1 MQLNWSGASITQ
13 GGTSYI
19 MPNGTGGVTVT
30 NRTFGPNNHS
40 YYNGSVYI
48 QAPGTF

>member
-1 MQLNWSGASITQ
+1 MQLSWASASKTQ

-30 NRTFGPNNHS
+30 NRTFGPSNHTDS
-40 YYNGSVYI
+40 NGSVYI
-48 QAPGTF
+48 ELL